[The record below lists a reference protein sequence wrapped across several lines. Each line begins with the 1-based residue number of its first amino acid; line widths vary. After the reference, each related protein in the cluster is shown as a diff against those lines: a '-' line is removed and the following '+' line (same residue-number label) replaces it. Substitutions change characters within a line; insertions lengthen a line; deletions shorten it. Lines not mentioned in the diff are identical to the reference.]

1 MSKKVQ
7 NSKETRIAKGF
18 AGFFLSELVQPFSA
32 QANEN
37 VGTFVGTILLGFSLL
52 FTYEERLVWH

>member
-7 NSKETRIAKGF
+7 KPKETRTAKGF
-18 AGFFLSELVQPFSA
+18 AGFFLSELVQAFSA